1 MNNEI
6 NYKNN
11 PLHGV
16 SLKNL
21 LIEIIDHYGFEI
33 LFAYLNINCF
43 KTNPSIDSSVKFLK
57 KTDWAREKV
66 EAFYLY
72 EFKNLPR
79 ASSEQF
85 LLLPRDRIVPEDQTP
100 GEPTKLSLEDA
111 ERLREK
117 RANKSAER
125 SQGEGDRSGKRFDV
139 QRDEYSNDRNNNRTH
154 KGDRESSNSPS
165 TSVESKVDPWAN
177 WKNRSKH

>member
-1 MNNEI
+1 VNDEI
-6 NYKNN
+6 NYKSN

-21 LIEIIDHYGFEI
+21 LIEMVDHYGFDI

-79 ASSEQF
+79 ASAEQF
-85 LLLPRDRIVPEDQTP
+85 ELSPRDRIIPEGQTP
-100 GEPTKLSLEDA
+100 GEPAELSLEDA

-117 RANKSAER
+117 RAIKAAAYR
-125 SQGEGDRSGKRFDV
+125 SNSGKNFGA
-139 QRDEYSNDRNNNRTH
+139 QRGSRDSNNRDYDGAR
-154 KGDRESSNSPS
+154 KDDRESTNSSS
-165 TSVESKVDPWAN
+165 TPVDSGLDPWAK
-177 WKNRSKH
+177 WRK